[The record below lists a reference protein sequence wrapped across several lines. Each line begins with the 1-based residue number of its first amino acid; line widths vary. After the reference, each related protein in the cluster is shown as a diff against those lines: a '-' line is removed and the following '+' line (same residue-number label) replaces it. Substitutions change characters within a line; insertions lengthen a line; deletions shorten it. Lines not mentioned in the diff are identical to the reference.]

1 MKRLLLIIILTLSF
15 QTLTKADD
23 ISDFEIE
30 GMSIGDSALDFFNEN
45 EINRNYFPKS
55 NKYYYSW
62 FSIDNSDKYSE
73 IQAIMKDNDKNYTIQ
88 SIRAG
93 KKFDNKID
101 KCLEEKKILVKE
113 FEEIIGASV
122 QLDNIPKYPHSNSYP
137 NSFIYSTQFEF
148 KNNDLI
154 RIYCTDWSLKVQNKT
169 TWKDN
174 LSISILKAEY
184 RICLNE
190 EAY

>member
-1 MKRLLLIIILTLSF
+1 MRNFLLIFILTFSF
-15 QTLTKADD
+15 QTLIKADD
-23 ISDFEIE
+23 IRDFEIE
-30 GMSIGDSALDFFNEN
+30 GISIGDSALDFFNEN

-101 KCLEEKKILVKE
+101 KCLEEKKNT
-113 FEEIIGASV
+113 S
-122 QLDNIPKYPHSNSYP
+122 
-137 NSFIYSTQFEF
+137 
-148 KNNDLI
+148 
-154 RIYCTDWSLKVQNKT
+154 
-169 TWKDN
+169 
-174 LSISILKAEY
+174 
-184 RICLNE
+184 
-190 EAY
+190 